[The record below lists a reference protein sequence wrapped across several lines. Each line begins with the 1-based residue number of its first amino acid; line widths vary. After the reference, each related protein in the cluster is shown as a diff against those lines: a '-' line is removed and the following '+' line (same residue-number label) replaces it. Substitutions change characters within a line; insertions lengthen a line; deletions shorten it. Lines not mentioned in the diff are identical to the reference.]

1 MNSVFIR
8 SLIQILRARGVRFTL
23 LAFLLLGAVL
33 GFAFERE
40 MRFIRTQSVSSWN
53 EDVQADCAVVL
64 TGGLNRVREGID
76 LLSRHSVQKL
86 IISGVNPAADFK
98 QIFPLWPYYGVLRD
112 EDVILERRSLTTF
125 GNALQTL
132 PLVEAL
138 RCRDIV
144 LITGR
149 AHMRRAL
156 KTFRAEFPPGFS
168 ILPRAVSSGSLEQSR
183 GEVAIEAA
191 KSLFYSTWAY

>member
-1 MNSVFIR
+1 
-8 SLIQILRARGVRFTL
+8 
-23 LAFLLLGAVL
+23 LALFAVVIVTAAL

-40 MRFIRTQSVSSWN
+40 VRFIRSQTVSSWN
-53 EDVQADCAVVL
+53 EEVQADCAVVL
-64 TGGLNRVREGID
+64 TGGLNRIREGID

-98 QIFPLWPYYGVLRD
+98 RIFPLWPYYGVLHD

-156 KTFRAEFPPGFS
+156 KTFRAEFPPGFP
-168 ILPRAVSSGSLEQSR
+168 ILPRAVSSGSLEQGR
-183 GEVAIEAA
+183 GEVAVEAV

>member
-1 MNSVFIR
+1 MLARFR
-8 SLIQILRARGVRFTL
+8 QFARARGVKLALFGIVLTSAL
-23 LAFLLLGAVL
+23 LAY
-33 GFAFERE
+33 AFQRE
-40 MRFIRTQSVSSWN
+40 MRIIRAQPVSSWG

-76 LLSRHSVQKL
+76 LLSRRSVQKL
-86 IISGVNPAADFK
+86 IISGVNPLADFK
-98 QIFPLWPYYGVLRD
+98 SIFPLWPYYGILAD

-125 GNALQTL
+125 GNAIQTL

-138 RCRDIV
+138 RCREIV
-144 LITGR
+144 LVTGR

-156 KTFRAEFPPGFS
+156 KTFQAEFPPGFS
-168 ILPRAVSSGSLEQSR
+168 IIPRAVPSGSLEQSR
-183 GEVAIEAA
+183 GEVALEAA

>member
-1 MNSVFIR
+1 MLARLALFVR
-8 SLIQILRARGVRFTL
+8 GRGVKLTL
-23 LAFLLLGAVL
+23 LAIVLLGGLLA
-33 GFAFERE
+33 FAFERE
-40 MRFIRTQSVSSWN
+40 MRIIRAQTVSSWN

-86 IISGVNPAADFK
+86 IISGVNPLADFK
-98 QIFPLWPYYGVLRD
+98 SIFPLWPYYGILAD

-125 GNALQTL
+125 GNAIQTL

-138 RCRDIV
+138 RCREIV
-144 LITGR
+144 LVTGR

-156 KTFRAEFPPGFS
+156 KTFRAEFPPGYS
-168 ILPRAVSSGSLEQSR
+168 IIPRAVSSGSLEQSR
-183 GEVAIEAA
+183 GEVAMEAA
-191 KSLFYSTWAY
+191 KSLFYATWAY